1 MPGFA
6 SHRATTVRSSPARAA
21 RTRTTGVGDRIAA
34 HVTIDGRSPADL
46 LRTVCGLYAVGLDVV
61 TLRSD
66 SSIGSDSRRA
76 IAAAAS
82 ESIGP
87 EVVAETNSRPTLRN
101 PLGPTDASVRRTA
114 IHLRL
119 VALSMHR
126 DAAQALREGGTE
138 LPDPG
143 FGSDH

>member
-61 TLRSD
+61 TLH
-66 SSIGSDSRRA
+66 SRRA

-87 EVVAETNSRPTLRN
+87 EVVAETNSRPTLRD

-143 FGSDH
+143 SGSDH